1 MIRHEEVFQ
10 IGRLT
15 GAHGLKGY
23 VDMYYTD
30 DIFTSD
36 GCDYLVLEIDG
47 LLVPFFV
54 EDWQVRNDELA
65 SVKFEGYDDKDS
77 VQLIQNTS
85 VFYPKSAITEE
96 RRELASWQMLTGF
109 EVSDSKSGKLG
120 RVIDVDDSSANILLS
135 IRTPEGKEI
144 VLPVHPD
151 LVNSLDVNNR
161 TITLDL
167 PNGILE
173 L

>member
-1 MIRHEEVFQ
+1 MINREEVFQ

-23 VDMYYTD
+23 VDMNYTD

-36 GCDYLVLEIDG
+36 ECDYLVLEIDSI
-47 LLVPFFV
+47 LVPFFV

-65 SVKFEGYDDKDS
+65 AVKFEGYDDKDS
-77 VQLIQNTS
+77 VQMLQNTS
-85 VFYPKSAITEE
+85 VFYPKSAVKKE
-96 RRELASWQMLTGF
+96 RKELASWQMLTGF

-120 RVIDVDDSSANILLS
+120 RVIDVDDSSQNILLT
-135 IRTPEGKEI
+135 IDTTEGKDI
-144 VLPVHPD
+144 LLPVHPD
-151 LVNSLDVNNR
+151 LVRELDINNR
-161 TITLDL
+161 RITLDL

>member
-1 MIRHEEVFQ
+1 MINREEVFQ

-23 VDMYYTD
+23 IDMNYTD

-36 GCDYLVLEIDG
+36 ECDYLVLEIDSI
-47 LLVPFFV
+47 LVPFFV

-65 SVKFEGYDDKDS
+65 AVKFEGYDDKDS
-77 VQLIQNTS
+77 VQMLQNTS
-85 VFYPKSAITEE
+85 VFYPKSAVKKE
-96 RRELASWQMLTGF
+96 RKELASWQMLTGF

-120 RVIDVDDSSANILLS
+120 RVIDVDDSSQNILLT
-135 IRTPEGKEI
+135 IDTTEGKDI
-144 VLPVHPD
+144 LLPVHPD
-151 LVNSLDVNNR
+151 LVRELDINNR
-161 TITLDL
+161 RITLDL